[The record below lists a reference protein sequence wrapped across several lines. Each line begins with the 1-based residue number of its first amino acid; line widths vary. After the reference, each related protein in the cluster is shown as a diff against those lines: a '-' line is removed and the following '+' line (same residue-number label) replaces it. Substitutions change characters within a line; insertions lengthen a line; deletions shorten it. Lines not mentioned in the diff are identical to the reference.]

1 MQITTLI
8 VGYLQT
14 NCYILIKDNKCLVVD
29 PGADFNIIKNAIG
42 GMEVVGILVTHHHP
56 DHIMALVPLRLWCKA
71 PIYDIKKGEGTYKID
86 DFSFDIIE
94 TKGHSNDSI
103 TFYFEEEKVMFCGD
117 FIFKKT
123 IGRTDLPG
131 SSVEKMKES
140 LKKMKKYPSNI
151 KIYPGHGSASTLD
164 YEFEYN
170 RFLTNI

>member
-14 NCYILIKDNKCLVVD
+14 NCYILIKGNKCLIVD
-29 PGADFNIIKNAIG
+29 PGADFSIIKNAIG

-71 PIYDIKKGEGTYKID
+71 PIYDIKKGEETYKID